1 VKRTLQSSRIF
12 REEARTR
19 IIELAKKE
27 FISKGIRQVKMDD
40 FAHALSMSKRTLYQ
54 IFADKESLLL
64 ACIQE
69 RHSYFKAL
77 AEKKQQ
83 ETDNV
88 LEIIVHD
95 SYVRMQWLREV
106 SPLFFVEIGR
116 YPRVMEYMTGER
128 NRYVDHA
135 VGFLQGGVEQGVF
148 RKDVDFRLVMSLL
161 LVQMNRAIAE
171 HFYEVF
177 SPAEVFRHQVVFFFR
192 GCTTAKGMAQMD
204 ALIEEMDRQL
214 FPELSP
220 SKP

>member
-1 VKRTLQSSRIF
+1 MASGSV
-12 REEARTR
+12 
-19 IIELAKKE
+19 
-27 FISKGIRQVKMDD
+27 
-40 FAHALSMSKRTLYQ
+40 
-54 IFADKESLLL
+54 
-64 ACIQE
+64 
-69 RHSYFKAL
+69 
-77 AEKKQQ
+77 
-83 ETDNV
+83 
-88 LEIIVHD
+88 
-95 SYVRMQWLREV
+95 
-106 SPLFFVEIGR
+106 PLFFVEIGR

>member
-1 VKRTLQSSRIF
+1 
-12 REEARTR
+12 
-19 IIELAKKE
+19 
-27 FISKGIRQVKMDD
+27 
-40 FAHALSMSKRTLYQ
+40 
-54 IFADKESLLL
+54 
-64 ACIQE
+64 
-69 RHSYFKAL
+69 
-77 AEKKQQ
+77 
-83 ETDNV
+83 
-88 LEIIVHD
+88 
-95 SYVRMQWLREV
+95 
-106 SPLFFVEIGR
+106 
-116 YPRVMEYMTGER
+116 MEYMTGER